1 MNDPSFSERL
11 RMPPP
16 PTDKHDLILEAA
28 IEVFAEKGFHHARI
42 SDIARRAGVA
52 DGTIYLYFRNKD
64 DVLLTI
70 FEEKMGVLL
79 AGLAV
84 ALEGADDPSERIRR
98 FARYHFRQVRDHR
111 ALAEVLQIELRL
123 SNKFLKEYRP
133 EKLWE
138 YLGIFASIVRDGQ
151 DRGLLRP
158 DLEPFVMMWA
168 FFGAMDE
175 IAMQW
180 VLSRRRDKFSLEAA
194 ADGVADVFIR
204 GMAATAL
211 PSSSPA
217 PGPAQPAPEG
227 PRAGPEVEEET

>member
-1 MNDPSFSERL
+1 MPPADPSSRDRSSGESSEAGR
-11 RMPPP
+11 RS
-16 PTDKHDLILEAA
+16 DKHELILEAA

-70 FEEKMGVLL
+70 FEEKMGVLIDGLKEAL
-79 AGLAV
+79 APV
-84 ALEGADDPSERIRR
+84 DDPLDKVRV
-98 FARYHFRQVRDHR
+98 FARYHFRQVQDHR

-138 YLGIFASIVRDGQ
+138 YLEIFAGIVRDGQ
-151 DRGLLRP
+151 ARGVIRP
-158 DLEPFVMMWA
+158 DLDSFVVMWA

-180 VLSRRRDKFSLEAA
+180 VLARKRDKFSLEAT
-194 ADGVADVFIR
+194 ADTVADVFIR
-204 GMAATAL
+204 GMAGSPSL
-211 PSSSPA
+211 P
-217 PGPAQPAPEG
+217 
-227 PRAGPEVEEET
+227 AGPPRPDPTVEES

>member
-1 MNDPSFSERL
+1 
-11 RMPPP
+11 MPPVDP
-16 PTDKHDLILEAA
+16 AARERTDKHDLILDAA

-70 FEEKMGVLL
+70 FEEKMGILI
-79 AGLAV
+79 AGVQA
-84 ALEGADDPSERIRR
+84 ALEGVDDPLQKVRI
-98 FARYHFRQVRDHR
+98 FARYHFRQVEDHR

-138 YLGIFASIVRDGQ
+138 YLNVFANIVREGQ
-151 DRGLLRP
+151 ERGVVRAEL
-158 DLEPFVMMWA
+158 DPFVLMWA
-168 FFGAMDE
+168 FFGALDE

-180 VLSRRRDKFSLEAA
+180 VLAKRRDKFSLEAT
-194 ADGVADVFIR
+194 ADTVADVFIR
-204 GMAATAL
+204 GMAEGGSIAGLPATV
-211 PSSSPA
+211 PHT
-217 PGPAQPAPEG
+217 
-227 PRAGPEVEEET
+227 VE

>member
-1 MNDPSFSERL
+1 
-11 RMPPP
+11 MPPVE
-16 PTDKHDLILEAA
+16 TARERADKHDLILEAA

-42 SDIARRAGVA
+42 ADIARRAGVA

-70 FEEKMGVLL
+70 FEEKMGILIAGVRDAL
-79 AGLAV
+79 AGV
-84 ALEGADDPSERIRR
+84 ADPLEKVRI
-98 FARYHFRQVRDHR
+98 FALYHFRQVRDHR

-138 YLGIFASIVRDGQ
+138 YLGVFAGIVREGQ
-151 DRGLLRP
+151 ESGVIRP
-158 DLEPFVMMWA
+158 ELDPFVLMWA

-180 VLSRRRDKFSLEAA
+180 VLSKRRDKFSLEATA
-194 ADGVADVFIR
+194 ETVADVFIR
-204 GMAATAL
+204 GMAATA
-211 PSSSPA
+211 
-217 PGPAQPAPEG
+217 
-227 PRAGPEVEEET
+227 PRSVEET

>member
-1 MNDPSFSERL
+1 
-11 RMPPP
+11 MPPP
-16 PTDKHDLILEAA
+16 DLTRDRTDKHDLILEAA

-70 FEEKMGVLL
+70 FEEKMGVLIGGLHDVL
-79 AGLAV
+79 APLS
-84 ALEGADDPSERIRR
+84 DPLDKVRA

-138 YLGIFASIVRDGQ
+138 YLGIFASIVREGQ
-151 DRGLLRP
+151 EKGVVRA
-158 DLEPFVMMWA
+158 DLDPFVLMWG

-175 IAMQW
+175 ISMQW
-180 VLSRRRDKFSLEAA
+180 VLSRKRDKFSLEATA
-194 ADGVADVFIR
+194 EQVADVFIR
-204 GMAATAL
+204 GMATAR
-211 PSSSPA
+211 PPH
-217 PGPAQPAPEG
+217 
-227 PRAGPEVEEET
+227 EEEA

>member
-1 MNDPSFSERL
+1 
-11 RMPPP
+11 MP
-16 PTDKHDLILEAA
+16 TETSARDRADKHGLILEAA
-28 IEVFAEKGFHHARI
+28 IEVFAEKGFHRARI

-70 FEEKMGVLL
+70 FEEKMGILI
-79 AGLAV
+79 AGLHEVLAEV
-84 ALEGADDPSERIRR
+84 DDPLEKVRA
-98 FARYHFRQVRDHR
+98 FARYHFKQVRDHR

-138 YLGIFASIVRDGQ
+138 YLGIFAGIVHEGQ
-151 DRGLLRP
+151 QRGVIRP
-158 DLEPFVMMWA
+158 ELDAFTLMWA

-180 VLSRRRDKFSLEAA
+180 VLSRKANKFSLEST
-194 ADGVADVFIR
+194 ADTVADVFIR
-204 GMAATAL
+204 GMAAQ
-211 PSSSPA
+211 PRPA
-217 PGPAQPAPEG
+217 IEASAPAGAPATV
-227 PRAGPEVEEET
+227 AVEET

>member
-1 MNDPSFSERL
+1 
-11 RMPPP
+11 MPPVEP
-16 PTDKHDLILEAA
+16 ARERADKHDLILEAA

-79 AGLAV
+79 AGLRE
-84 ALEGADDPSERIRR
+84 ALSGVEDPLEKVRT
-98 FARYHFRQVRDHR
+98 FARYHFRQVNDHR

-138 YLGIFASIVRDGQ
+138 YLGVFAAVIREGQ
-151 DRGLLRP
+151 ERGVIRG
-158 DLEPFVMMWA
+158 DLDSFILMWA

-180 VLSRRRDKFSLEAA
+180 VLARRKQFSLEAA
-194 ADGVADVFIR
+194 ADTVAEVFIR
-204 GMAATAL
+204 GMAA
-211 PSSSPA
+211 
-217 PGPAQPAPEG
+217 PGPVLDPGVSTP
-227 PRAGPEVEEET
+227 PCSVEET